1 MNEKELQSLGLGLG
15 VDIMEDSAGNGWN
28 SRKQKG
34 HCSME
39 YWNGNSLSLS
49 LSLSL
54 YVVDGSRPI

>member
-49 LSLSL
+49 LPLSI
-54 YVVDGSRPI
+54 RC